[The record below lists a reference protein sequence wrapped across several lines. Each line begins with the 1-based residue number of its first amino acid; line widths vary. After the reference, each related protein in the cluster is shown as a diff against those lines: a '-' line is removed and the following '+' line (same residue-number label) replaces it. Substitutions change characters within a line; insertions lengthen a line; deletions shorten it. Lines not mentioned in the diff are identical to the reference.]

1 MATNALIVDDNMDYV
16 EMLLQHLESARL
28 SFDHAWNAQQG
39 LEMFEELGPGYYTL
53 VVTDITMEGQTAGL
67 KLIRK
72 MRGYGFQGVIIVAS
86 TGFNNKFVLKVSRW
100 FMRLWGVD
108 ILVPKQPLK
117 EGDFR
122 PVPVTH
128 EGMNF
133 LVRLG

>member
-1 MATNALIVDDNMDYV
+1 MAANALIIDDNKDYV
-16 EMLLQHLESARL
+16 DMLLQHLEPSGL
-28 SFDHAWNAQQG
+28 SFDHRWNAEQG
-39 LEMFEELGPGYYTL
+39 FNTFEEVGPGYYKL
-53 VVTDITMEGQTAGL
+53 IVTDITMEGQMAGM
-67 KLIRK
+67 KLIRR

-86 TGFNNKFVLKVSRW
+86 TGFNNKFFLKLSRW

-117 EGDFR
+117 EGEFK
-122 PVPVTH
+122 PVAVTH